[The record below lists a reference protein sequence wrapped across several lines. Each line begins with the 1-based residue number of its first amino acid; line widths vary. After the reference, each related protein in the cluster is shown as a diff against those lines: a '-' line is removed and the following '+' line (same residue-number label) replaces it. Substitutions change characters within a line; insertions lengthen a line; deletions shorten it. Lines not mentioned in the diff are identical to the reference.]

1 MIKLYSLLACM
12 FCIVLTQAQQN
23 VGIGENVPSS
33 KLSIKGNLAVGDGY
47 TTTSAPT
54 DGAIIKGNVGIGTNS
69 PGTRLEVMGGNI
81 RIRHTGDAKY
91 EFYGSSSD
99 RGFVGWQA
107 TTPAGV
113 YLVNKDNSPLYFHTT
128 SAERMRIDDV
138 GNVGIGT
145 TSTSQNRLRVVSGNP
160 VQSSIWTDGYT
171 EDVSGIV
178 QGNYV
183 PSHSWNI
190 ANGSVGIF
198 NDNGGSGDNVREWGQ
213 GPHTNNVILWKG
225 QGSGSDADGGWTT
238 NWFNIDHTKMYRVT
252 IWAKR
257 TGINGT
263 GTVYLGCGD
272 NNVTLLNN
280 TDQTNPYFYY
290 TNSLP
295 QLDRWYLIV
304 GYIHGSGDTSTRQ
317 NGGVYD
323 GVTGQKVV
331 SFTGS
336 GNGNTDFKF
345 KTSATQQQQRVY
357 FYYNS
362 NANAKQ
368 YFWDPKFEE
377 VNGKELP
384 ISALLAVTPGNAGRK
399 DWRPYGTPTAMWDGA
414 TGTCP
419 TLLSALATR
428 GGATISSVDYCG
440 GTGWNYKRM
449 VRLTSLSQE
458 AQSNNT
464 APANGVIL
472 TAAATPNVHNTLL
485 LSFIDYDR
493 WSSVSV
499 WLCNSSGTPVVKL
512 MRNSTNGN
520 SETSQGSTYCLAPRN
535 TPKETAGH
543 GWIPFPITADQVKQY
558 MSGGNLK
565 FCITAGPNNEESTT
579 LWFSGYAVVPNASGF
594 TQHTAVGMHWG
605 LNGVAS
611 SELTWHGIW
620 NDEGL
625 ARVDPQTTKVIH
637 VKVVDPTKDLLVT
650 FYEHNQGW
658 YGGYPVVTV
667 GADATE
673 YYPAS
678 GIEGIGPRM
687 YLGRF
692 GQRPMSIIIPT
703 AVLQAQLTQT
713 ISGVPSV
720 IKLNLKNMGNNNFYF
735 KGVDTEI
742 YWPAN

>member
-1 MIKLYSLLACM
+1 MTKLYPAVILLLLSTCV
-12 FCIVLTQAQQN
+12 FAQQN
-23 VGIGENVPSS
+23 VGIGENLPSS
-33 KLSIKGNLAVGDGY
+33 KLAIKGNLAVGNGY
-47 TTTSAPT
+47 TTTSAPA

-69 PGTRLEVMGGNI
+69 PNTRLEVGGGNI
-81 RIRHTGDAKY
+81 RISHSGDAKF
-91 EFYGSSSD
+91 EFFGSSSD

-107 TTPAGV
+107 TNPAGV

-128 SAERMRIDDV
+128 GAERMRIDDA

-145 TSTSQNRLRVVSGNP
+145 TTTSQNRLRVISGSAT
-160 VQSSIWTDGYT
+160 QSSVFTDGYT

-178 QGNYV
+178 QGNYT
-183 PSHSWNI
+183 PSHSWNVS
-190 ANGSVGIF
+190 NGTVGIF
-198 NDNGGSGDNVREWGQ
+198 NANGGSSDNVREWGQ
-213 GPHTNNVILWKG
+213 GPHGNNVLLWKG
-225 QGSGSDADGGWTT
+225 QGSGGDADGGWDG
-238 NWFNIDHTKMYRVT
+238 NWFKIDHTKMYRVSV
-252 IWAKR
+252 WVKR
-257 TGINGT
+257 TGVNGT
-263 GTVYLGCGD
+263 GYVYLGCGD
-272 NNVTLLNN
+272 SNVMLLNN
-280 TDQTNPYFYY
+280 TDQSNPYFYL
-290 TNSLP
+290 TTSLP

-323 GVTGQKVV
+323 GVTGQKVI
-331 SFTGS
+331 SLSGA

-357 FYYNS
+357 FYYNN

-368 YFWDPKFEE
+368 YFWDPRFEE

-384 ISALLAVTPGNAGRK
+384 ISALLAVDPANTGRK
-399 DWRPYGTPTAMWDGA
+399 DWRPYGTPSVVWDGA
-414 TGTCP
+414 TGAC
-419 TLLSALATR
+419 ATATANMAVR
-428 GGATISSVDYCG
+428 GGASMSTVDYCT

-449 VRLTSLSQE
+449 IRLFNLSQE
-458 AQSNNT
+458 AQSNNA
-464 APANGVIL
+464 APANGIIL
-472 TAAATPNVHNTLL
+472 TIPGTPNVHNTLL

-520 SETSQGSTYCLAPRN
+520 SETSQGSTYCLGPRN
-535 TPKETAGH
+535 APKETAGH
-543 GWIPFPITADQVKQY
+543 GWIPFPVTADQVKQY

-565 FCITAGPNNEESTT
+565 FCITAGPNNEEGNV
-579 LWFSGYAVVPNASGF
+579 LWFSGYALVPNVSGF

-605 LNGVAS
+605 LNGVTNG
-611 SELTWHGIW
+611 ELTWHGIW

-625 ARVDPQTTKVIH
+625 GRVDGISTKVIH

-667 GADATE
+667 GSDATE

-687 YLGRF
+687 HVGRF

-703 AVLQAQLTQT
+703 ATVQAQLTQT

-720 IKLNLKNMGNNNFYF
+720 LKLNLKNLGNNNFYF

-742 YWPAN
+742 YWP